1 MVGISLAVLLV
12 VGVVLLHFVYDERL
26 GIQET
31 RVLKQVDA
39 QINDVLVISASHDN
53 LHIEGAFDG
62 RTPVDQND
70 VEVGGLTA
78 GASPEGK
85 GTGRGKT
92 YQKRASANEIF
103 SGRLTGLYPHL
114 SLVRNYSFCK
124 FWMWNIAYLTP
135 LVGACMRR
143 HRLIRNSCFYIID
156 YMRIISLFAFVM
168 AVPYLEEAHHFS
180 DVRVVGVLL
189 GIVLMLPSSL
199 YERFVTQRRG
209 GHDVSNIVEH
219 FLPRPAS
226 NTQRREFAA
235 RDLVG
240 ILLCIG
246 VLVFLAYYVI
256 VVVIFIVDC
265 TEAIDHDID
274 TFWDTL
280 EWTGWGLLIGLGVC
294 QIAILWSAA
303 LKASC
308 FAGSDLSGCQR
319 TGESLFVDLRTSIIF
334 NDYRALKAR
343 FPH

>member
-1 MVGISLAVLLV
+1 MGADLDTGKKGSRNVNLNIVPFIDLMSCLTAFLLV
-12 VGVVLLHFVYDERL
+12 TAVWSNLS
-26 GIQET
+26 
-31 RVLKQVDA
+31 
-39 QINDVLVISASHDN
+39 QID
-53 LHIEGAFDG
+53 IEAK
-62 RTPVDQND
+62 
-70 VEVGGLTA
+70 GG
-78 GASPEGK
+78 
-85 GTGRGKT
+85 
-92 YQKRASANEIF
+92 
-103 SGRLTGLYPHL
+103 
-114 SLVRNYSFCK
+114 
-124 FWMWNIAYLTP
+124 
-135 LVGACMRR
+135 
-143 HRLIRNSCFYIID
+143 
-156 YMRIISLFAFVM
+156 VM